1 VAIRPEA
8 GQKPHAGFQRHVD
21 RQASRYA
28 EQLAHATQL
37 ADRFE
42 CGDVIGVFSTQTGG
56 DIRPRAY
63 VVGLLPMTAIPVLIA
78 GAQVGEVWTDVC
90 NISAEES
97 RPALTAY
104 RLRWADGQTQ
114 EIPRSFQNVS
124 DPYPDVGPLLKSM
137 LPASVGQA
145 MPAFPTIGEIIA
157 AYAGKLFPRA

>member
-1 VAIRPEA
+1 VPNLAIPQDVLAGRQARIRRPPGRTVVAIRPEA
-8 GQKPHAGFQRHVD
+8 GQKLHAGFQRHVD

-28 EQLAHATQL
+28 EQLAHAAQL

-63 VVGLLPMTAIPVLIA
+63 VVGLLPITAIPVLIA
-78 GAQVGEVWTDVC
+78 GAQVIEVWTDVY

-104 RLRWADGQTQ
+104 RLRWATGRHR
-114 EIPRSFQNVS
+114 RSRAPFRT
-124 DPYPDVGPLLKSM
+124 
-137 LPASVGQA
+137 SVTLTRTSGHC
-145 MPAFPTIGEIIA
+145 
-157 AYAGKLFPRA
+157 